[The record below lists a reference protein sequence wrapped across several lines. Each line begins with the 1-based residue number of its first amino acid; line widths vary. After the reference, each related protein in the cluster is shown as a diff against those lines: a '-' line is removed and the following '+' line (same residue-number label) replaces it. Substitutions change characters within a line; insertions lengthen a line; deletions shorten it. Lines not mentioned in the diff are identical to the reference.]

1 MATRQPK
8 HHSASA
14 TTTTAPTSG
23 HVVGRVLRGL
33 RAWCL
38 WLLALVLLLQ
48 VFFVARIGLMAWVNP
63 ESTAFMRS
71 ELWRRMGHPD
81 DRAARVGGAGSGM
94 RNGAGTGAGN
104 GVGGKSAAPPRAW
117 AQRWV
122 DADHIS
128 VHLKR
133 AVVAAEDD
141 GFANHSGVD
150 WAAMETAWQ
159 RNQRRTLQAQTSGR
173 PVKLAGGSTITQQ
186 LAKNLLLSGER
197 HLARK
202 GQELLLAFYLEA
214 LLSKPRIL
222 EIYLNSVEWG
232 DGVFGA
238 EAAAQRYFGTSAR
251 QLNAAQA
258 ARLAVMLPAP
268 KAFEKRPDS
277 PYLNRRTSTII
288 TRMGAAVLP

>member
-1 MATRQPK
+1 MPLAHCKPAPSRADHPSR
-8 HHSASA
+8 SAHPA
-14 TTTTAPTSG
+14 LA
-23 HVVGRVLRGL
+23 VWRRL
-33 RAWCL
+33 RAWVV
-38 WLLALVLLLQ
+38 WLVVATVLLQ
-48 VFFVARIGLMAWVNP
+48 VFFAGRIALMAWVNP

-71 ELWRRMGHPD
+71 ELWRRMGHP
-81 DRAARVGGAGSGM
+81 AAEA
-94 RNGAGTGAGN
+94 A
-104 GVGGKSAAPPRAW
+104 SAKKATPAQRPW

-122 DADHIS
+122 DGEQIS
-128 VHLKR
+128 SHLKR
-133 AVVAAEDD
+133 AVIASEDD
-141 GFANHSGVD
+141 GFASHSGVD
-150 WAAMETAWQ
+150 WAAMETAWN

-202 GQELLLAFYLEA
+202 AQELLLAFYLEA
-214 LLSKPRIL
+214 FLSKARIL

-238 EAAAQRYFGTSAR
+238 EAAAQRYFGVSAR
-251 QLNAAQA
+251 QLNAVQA

-277 PYLNRRTSTII
+277 PYLNRRTTTIL
-288 TRMGAAVLP
+288 TRMGSAALP

>member
-1 MATRQPK
+1 MPRP
-8 HHSASA
+8 
-14 TTTTAPTSG
+14 TAMPRTPTPPTAQA
-23 HVVGRVLRGL
+23 HPVARLL
-33 RAWCL
+33 RAARNGLL
-38 WLLALVLLLQ
+38 WVVALVLLLQ
-48 VFFVARIGLMAWVNP
+48 VFFVGRIALMASVKP

-71 ELWRRMGHPD
+71 ELWRRMGHPP
-81 DRAARVGGAGSGM
+81 S
-94 RNGAGTGAGN
+94 T
-104 GVGGKSAAPPRAW
+104 APQRAW
-117 AQRWV
+117 AHRWV

-133 AVVAAEDD
+133 AVIAAEDD
-141 GFANHSGVD
+141 GFANHTGVD
-150 WAAMETAWQ
+150 WSAMETAWQ
-159 RNQRRTLQAQTSGR
+159 RNQRRVAQAQTSGR

-251 QLNAAQA
+251 QLNAVQA

-277 PYLNRRTSTII
+277 PYLNRRTATILA
-288 TRMGAAVLP
+288 RMGGATLP

>member
-1 MATRQPK
+1 MATRHTP
-8 HHSASA
+8 
-14 TTTTAPTSG
+14 APRHTR
-23 HVVGRVLRGL
+23 HPVVALLLRL
-33 RAWCL
+33 RAWLL
-38 WLLALVLLLQ
+38 WLLVAAVLLQ
-48 VFFVARIGLMAWVNP
+48 VFFAGRIALMAWVNP
-63 ESTAFMRS
+63 DSTAFMRS
-71 ELWRRMGHPD
+71 ELWRRMGTPTT
-81 DRAARVGGAGSGM
+81 AAPAP
-94 RNGAGTGAGN
+94 
-104 GVGGKSAAPPRAW
+104 KSAPRPATRPW

-122 DADHIS
+122 DADQIS

-133 AVVAAEDD
+133 AVIAAEDD
-141 GFANHSGVD
+141 GFASHSGVD

-159 RNQRRTLQAQTSGR
+159 RNQRRSVQSQTSGR

-202 GQELLLAFYLEA
+202 AQELLIAFYLEA
-214 LLSKPRIL
+214 FLSKERIL

-238 EAAAQRYFGTSAR
+238 EAAARRYFGVSAR
-251 QLNAAQA
+251 QLNPAQA

-277 PYLNRRTSTII
+277 PYLNRRTATILA
-288 TRMGAAVLP
+288 RMGSAALP